1 MRMNIINS
9 NRTSPT
15 AELAGHQ
22 HVHQYHFSSQRYLPK

>member
-1 MRMNIINS
+1 MHMNNINF

-15 AELAGHQ
+15 AELARHQ